1 MLLHLKELSV
11 PCRLNV
17 SGMWSNGCIHGVSDK
32 GLLISS
38 INPPAIGAYVDIRRG
53 TLVIIGRVVSSGGS
67 RFRVRTQ
74 DPVSVAALANE
85 PVLKS
90 RPAASDR
97 RTLTREESGRSAIQ
111 QAERNRQRSSAFQ
124 FVCFTIVALGI
135 AYFAAS
141 CCYQALAGPLEAVA
155 DVLSGG
161 AP

>member
-11 PCRLNV
+11 LCRLNV
-17 SGMWSNGCIHGVSDK
+17 SGMSSNGCIHGVSDK

-74 DPVSVAALANE
+74 DPVSVAALVNE

-97 RTLTREESGRSAIQ
+97 RTLTREESGRIQ